1 MTIYIGKLEITFKS
15 NLEEQAV
22 YNALRRIG
30 KAVKADPDAEK
41 VLLFLKPKDWIDV
54 NL

>member
-15 NLEEQAV
+15 DLEEQAV
-22 YNALRRIG
+22 YNALRQIG
-30 KAVKADPDAEK
+30 KAAKADPAVEG
-41 VLLFLKPKDWIDV
+41 VLLFLKPTDWVDV

>member
-1 MTIYIGKLEITFKS
+1 MTIYIGKLEIKFKPD
-15 NLEEQAV
+15 LEEQAV

-30 KAVKADPDAEK
+30 KEAKADSDIDE
-41 VLLFLKPKDWIDV
+41 VSLFLKPTDWVDV